1 MAQGKCEQRRSH
13 FPVRFFRVRTRKRH
27 IVQVILGRLGDHRV
41 WQAHAIGESAV
52 RLFYYLMVANCTSE
66 KNHLPKTLP
75 AADITR
81 AQSQGW
87 RRNVGSVTM
96 EEFACN
102 WITYTLL
109 QTHVDVKLSIFHAK
123 AASRIFRARPIE
135 SQGIRFGRQK
145 TRNIGE
151 CGRPAAFALS
161 IEFRSPLPFVQVRTD
176 PRQRQK

>member
-41 WQAHAIGESAV
+41 WQAHAIGESA
-52 RLFYYLMVANCTSE
+52 
-66 KNHLPKTLP
+66 KTLP

-151 CGRPAAFALS
+151 CGRPAA
-161 IEFRSPLPFVQVRTD
+161 D

>member
-1 MAQGKCEQRRSH
+1 MAGARHRRICCATLLLLNGRQLYQRKDPLTQDTSR
-13 FPVRFFRVRTRKRH
+13 RRH
-27 IVQVILGRLGDHRV
+27 
-41 WQAHAIGESAV
+41 HARPE
-52 RLFYYLMVANCTSE
+52 T
-66 KNHLPKTLP
+66 
-75 AADITR
+75 